1 MRPSPIERGTPKK
14 NLAPTPFNKAQ
25 MRAQKALQAARGGL
39 RHDVAMSAAH
49 TGVKENPLHSLERL
63 RRARRIAELTG
74 RGTSVA
80 RIKRHGNRDDEEEIL
95 EELEREE
102 RELKEKREEI
112 AKLGLAPP
120 LPRTVLRPKPK
131 KKKTE

>member
-1 MRPSPIERGTPKK
+1 MRPSSIDRGAPKK
-14 NLAPTPFNKAQ
+14 NLAPTPFTKAR

-39 RHDVAMSAAH
+39 RHDVAISAAH

-63 RRARRIAELTG
+63 RHARRIAELTG

-80 RIKRHGNRDDEEEIL
+80 RIKRHGNRADEEELL
-95 EELEREE
+95 EELELEEREE
-102 RELKEKREEI
+102 RAKREEI

-120 LPRTVLRPKPK
+120 LPRTVLRPKPRK
-131 KKKTE
+131 KKE